1 MCRFICVGMA
11 ILITIYGV
19 YSLINVGADVFLIIS
34 ELAISISGIITIM
47 LAYEEGKDEE

>member
-19 YSLINVGADVFLIIS
+19 YGLVNAGADVFLIVS

-47 LAYEEGKDEE
+47 FAYEEGKDEE